1 MPRATA
7 PTDWAACERELAAGA
22 AALGLELGTGV
33 RARLLDYLAELANW
47 NATHNLTAVR
57 EPRAMVARHLLD
69 SLAVLEA
76 VTGPRLADVGTGAGL
91 PGLVIALARPEI
103 AVTLI
108 ESSAKKAAITHQ
120 GWREARRPMLMS
132 IFSRASWA
140 RAPRPLSESRV
151 VGRYD
156 RITGMMA
163 TANAS
168 ATATPR
174 ARVIPKVRSGGNGEN
189 EFARNANTVVTTA
202 RESAIRRSMNAFA
215 HASAALSESSLAL
228 S

>member
-108 ESSAKKAAITHQ
+108 ESSAKKAAFLRHV
-120 GWREARRPMLMS
+120 RRRLQL
-132 IFSRASWA
+132 ANV
-140 RAPRPLSESRV
+140 EV
-151 VGRYD
+151 V
-156 RITGMMA
+156 
-163 TANAS
+163 
-168 ATATPR
+168 R
-174 ARVIPKVRSGGNGEN
+174 ARVEAHAPATGFDCVICR
-189 EFARNANTVVTTA
+189 
-202 RESAIRRSMNAFA
+202 AFA
-215 HASAALSESSLAL
+215 AADDCLRLAGHL
-228 S
+228 VGPGGRFLLMKGRDPVAELGALPPAFRHRETRALTVPGLDAARHLVVLEPVRA